1 METMPHIP
9 VSWGEVIDKVTI
21 LEIKEQNIAGEA
33 ALVNIRKELA
43 ALRSIIGA
51 EHAMPGQVSGL
62 TDDLRAV
69 NRRLWD
75 LEDLIRIK
83 ERLGAFDEEFIRLA
97 RSIYVE
103 NDQRSKVKRAINELT
118 GSELVEEKSYEK

>member
-1 METMPHIP
+1 MPSQI
-9 VSWGEVIDKVTI
+9 
-21 LEIKEQNIAGEA
+21 
-33 ALVNIRKELA
+33 
-43 ALRSIIGA
+43 
-51 EHAMPGQVSGL
+51 SGL
-62 TDDLRAV
+62 TDDLRTV

-75 LEDLIRIK
+75 LEDRIRIK

-103 NDQRSKVKRAINELT
+103 NDQRSEIKRAINELT